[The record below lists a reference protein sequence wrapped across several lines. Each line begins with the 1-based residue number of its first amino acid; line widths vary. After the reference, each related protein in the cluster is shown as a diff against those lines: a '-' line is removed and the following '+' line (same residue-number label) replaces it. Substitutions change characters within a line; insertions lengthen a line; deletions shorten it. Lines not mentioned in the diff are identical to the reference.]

1 MADNPSVV
9 SVVPDTE
16 TKRRFMDEIRDA
28 VELLDYAIA
37 QGLAVADAL
46 VERIKKA
53 QNYLAD
59 SAPWPKRCGAGGL
72 RNRLQIGRAH
82 V

>member
-9 SVVPDTE
+9 PDTATRQRWTRYE
-16 TKRRFMDEIRDA
+16 TP

-37 QGLAVADAL
+37 QGRPVADAL

-53 QNYLAD
+53 QNYFAD
-59 SAPWPKRCGAGGL
+59 SAPWPPCR
-72 RNRLQIGRAH
+72 
-82 V
+82 